1 MNEVSNQARGIFL
14 SSMTSL
20 TPEHHA
26 GKGRGHASHSRSGI
40 PVVADH
46 ARGQDA
52 PVDGHAANRLHFL
65 YTEPMFRVTILAL
78 VATVALSIGEAQAQL
93 RSIPAEAKRGELRH
107 LQEMIV
113 AIDGKSMRLAPGAQI
128 RDPDNLI
135 MLPASV
141 PAGVL
146 VKYTLDAQGLVMRV
160 WVLSPFEAAQP
171 DPKK

>member
-1 MNEVSNQARGIFL
+1 MNRTLIF
-14 SSMTSL
+14 
-20 TPEHHA
+20 
-26 GKGRGHASHSRSGI
+26 
-40 PVVADH
+40 VCV
-46 ARGQDA
+46 
-52 PVDGHAANRLHFL
+52 
-65 YTEPMFRVTILAL
+65 LAL
-78 VATVALSIGEAQAQL
+78 GAVSAYAQL

-113 AIDGKSMRLAPGAQI
+113 AINGKSMRLAPGAQI

-146 VKYTLDAQGLVMRV
+146 VKYTLDAQGMVGRV

>member
-1 MNEVSNQARGIFL
+1 MNR
-14 SSMTSL
+14 SL
-20 TPEHHA
+20 
-26 GKGRGHASHSRSGI
+26 
-40 PVVADH
+40 
-46 ARGQDA
+46 
-52 PVDGHAANRLHFL
+52 
-65 YTEPMFRVTILAL
+65 ILACVL
-78 VATVALSIGEAQAQL
+78 ALGAVSAYAQL
-93 RSIPAEAKRGELRH
+93 RSVPAEAKRGELRH

-113 AIDGKSMRLAPGAQI
+113 AIDGKRMRLAPGAQI